1 MTYSSFSSMAVFS
14 HRWWLK
20 SCLVPVGLLMYVF
33 LYVCIY
39 TILSHLFPFLSFL
52 GAFQMVFQNRTMLS
66 LFTLFRFQG
75 FNFLSK
81 LLRIPSA
88 CDSREKVSRGHGSG
102 WGWKH
107 LKLGSANL
115 WIVSSWLKFYGVRN
129 TAATPQ
135 CLVSHGV
142 VLDDPNSHHQI
153 QALQQ
158 SKSPRTGNFTMC
170 LVFWLITMCL

>member
-1 MTYSSFSSMAVFS
+1 MAVFS

-20 SCLVPVGLLMYVF
+20 SCARWLINACISICVCVYI
-33 LYVCIY
+33 YICIY
-39 TILSHLFPFLSFL
+39 NSIPFNLFPFLSFL

-88 CDSREKVSRGHGSG
+88 CDSREKFSRGHGSR
-102 WGWKH
+102 GWKH

-135 CLVSHGV
+135 CLVYHGV

-153 QALQQ
+153 QAL
-158 SKSPRTGNFTMC
+158 
-170 LVFWLITMCL
+170 